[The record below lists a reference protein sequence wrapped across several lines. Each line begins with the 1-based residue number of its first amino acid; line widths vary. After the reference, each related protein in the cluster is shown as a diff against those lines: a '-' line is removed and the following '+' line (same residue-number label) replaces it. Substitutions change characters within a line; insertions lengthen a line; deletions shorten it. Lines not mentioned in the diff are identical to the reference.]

1 MSDESSDE
9 PEASALDHGESGS
22 NIAKQWTNES
32 KQGASLPVDDVDVK
46 SEWVGMTIYLPEQL
60 REELELVFRE
70 HSLEAKRSADLDLR
84 KLRHYYPLVV
94 ALGLRAVEDTDTNE
108 LAPLL
113 SYLTSE
119 YE

>member
-1 MSDESSDE
+1 MSDEPNDE
-9 PEASALDHGESGS
+9 PESSALDHGESGN
-22 NIAKQWTNES
+22 NIAKQWMNES
-32 KQGASLPVDDVDVK
+32 KQGTTLPADDVDAK

-70 HSLEAKRSADLDLR
+70 HNLEAKRSADLDLQ

-94 ALGLRAVEDTDTNE
+94 ALGLRVVEDTDTHE
-108 LAPLL
+108 LVPLL